1 MTHIRTDVVQ
11 LIIDHYGYTSY
22 LEIGIANSEN
32 YNSIRCQN
40 KVSVDP
46 ALGKFSHANPMFKMK
61 SDEFF
66 DKHAHEYQFDIIF
79 IDGDHSKEQV
89 KKDIANSLNVINPK
103 GTIVLHD
110 MNPISEHHLKPTIC
124 NDGWEAFAELRKTRD
139 DLNMFTYENDLGVGI
154 IQKGSQ
160 ELYEGEI
167 KSGWEFFSQNRNE
180 VMKLIE
186 FDQITDN
193 LVGEKHV

>member
-1 MTHIRTDVVQ
+1 MIRYRNEVIQ

-40 KVSVDP
+40 KVSVDS
-46 ALGKFSHANPMFKMK
+46 ALGKFKHANPMFKMK

-66 DKHAHEYQFDIIF
+66 ERHAPGYQFDVIF

-89 KKDIANSLNVINPK
+89 RKDIANSLDVIDPK
-103 GTIVLHD
+103 GTILLHD
-110 MNPISEHHLKPTIC
+110 MNPPTKDMLSPRIC
-124 NDGWEAFAELRKTRD
+124 GDGWEAFAELRTTRD
-139 DLNMFTYENDLGVGI
+139 DLNMFTHNDDLGVGV
-154 IQKGSQ
+154 IQRGSQ
-160 ELYEGEI
+160 ELYEEEI
-167 KSGWEFFSQNRNE
+167 KSDWEFFSQNRNE

-186 FDQITDN
+186 WDQITEN
-193 LVGEKHV
+193 LV